1 MSDATRDALIEGTF
15 PRLVHAG
22 RWAAAVVVA
31 GALAA
36 LAWMF
41 ILQEGHTGRIFG
53 RTWTDHDFPDGLGN
67 LFGAEDTSRA
77 GLWLTLGLGI
87 LLALVYVLVERWLP
101 GRGTTKGVAFAPFLF
116 LTWGLV
122 FTPLV
127 NSRQVLQGA
136 EIVYLPAGAFARDAG
151 TGAIPLAI
159 AASLVAGALLARVTT
174 MMRSAAWWRE
184 HPPLAHGSADE
195 TVAEELLELA
205 EQRPQEGVEGAR

>member
-1 MSDATRDALIEGTF
+1 MSDAPRDDLIEGTF

-22 RWAAAVVVA
+22 RWAAAVVVS

-36 LAWMF
+36 MAWMF

-67 LFGAEDTSRA
+67 LVGAEDTARA
-77 GLWLTLGLGI
+77 GLWLTLGLGV
-87 LLALVYVLVERWLP
+87 LLALVYVLVERRLP
-101 GRGTTKGVAFAPFLF
+101 GRGTLKGVAFAPFLF
-116 LTWGLV
+116 LSWGLV
-122 FTPLV
+122 FTPVV

-136 EIVYLPAGAFARDAG
+136 EIVYLPTGAFAWEAG

-174 MMRSAAWWRE
+174 MMRGAAWWHE
-184 HPPLAHGSADE
+184 HPPLAHGVADE
-195 TVAEELLELA
+195 ATAEQLLELA
-205 EQRPQEGVEGAR
+205 EQRPQERVEGAR